1 MANFIPGH
9 RLRLTVQLAATAR
22 RPGKMSQSWSRSST
36 VRDNHTLKTSPWPH
50 SPAPP
55 AGTVCPAWLV
65 APRNPF
71 LPGIKLSTDTHT
83 TLYACLPFQYKP
95 VLRVY
100 ALPSAWGSVQTNCF
114 AESSADPKVVPRWMS
129 QNITALLRWMFS
141 LGSSPKHHF
150 HPIPVHSED
159 IVILHYYMN

>member
-22 RPGKMSQSWSRSST
+22 RPGKMSHSWSREQQSG
-36 VRDNHTLKTSPWPH
+36 RYLCPTLRTSLWPH

-55 AGTVCPAWLV
+55 AGIVCLDWLV

-95 VLRVY
+95 VRSVY
-100 ALPSAWGSVQTNCF
+100 ALPIAWGSVQSICF
-114 AESSADPKVVPRWMS
+114 AKSSADLKAVPRWTS
-129 QNITALLRWMFS
+129 QNTTALLRWMFS
-141 LGSSPKHHF
+141 LGSSPKHHCN
-150 HPIPVHSED
+150 PTSVHSED
-159 IVILHYYMN
+159 IVILH